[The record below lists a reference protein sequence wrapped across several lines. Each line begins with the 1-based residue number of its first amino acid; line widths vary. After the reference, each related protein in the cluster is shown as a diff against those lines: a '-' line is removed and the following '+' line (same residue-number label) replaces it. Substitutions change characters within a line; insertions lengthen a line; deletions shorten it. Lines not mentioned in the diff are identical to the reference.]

1 MLDDLTQESD
11 GASSAQ
17 SDSIEDLVNRATLL
31 AQARAD
37 ALGLTQDEAKVLF
50 TYTLEQLMVMLYM
63 RRPEEVDG
71 LIDRLRGRVKQ
82 DFGMTSRLP
91 N

>member
-1 MLDDLTQESD
+1 MLEDVTQESD

-37 ALGLTQDEAKVLF
+37 ALGLTKDEAKVLF

>member
-1 MLDDLTQESD
+1 MLEDVTQESD

>member
-1 MLDDLTQESD
+1 MLEDVTQESD

-82 DFGMTSRLP
+82 DFGMTSSLP

>member
-1 MLDDLTQESD
+1 MLEDVTQESD

-37 ALGLTQDEAKVLF
+37 ALRLTQDEAKVLF